1 MELGLRFFGLALF
14 LIVRFSLQVADSS
27 ILFAFD
33 DILIILF
40 VHLFGLPID
49 PLAQFLTSYYT
60 RSCGKVLGLTL

>member
-40 VHLFGLPID
+40 VHLFGLPNG
-49 PLAQFLTSYYT
+49 PLAQFRYHT
-60 RSCGKVLGLTL
+60 RSCGKALGLTL